1 MKQKSILIKSYFAKI
16 ETDKREEMWAAKPKT
31 SEWEYSNCKVD
42 SERLNNDLQ
51 QAIESLNQQGYRVMQ
66 ITSITS
72 GDYHFSDHVSD
83 NHLLGSGVTTE
94 GGYGYGFSYTDSL
107 VILAEQTQQQ
117 PSQETEPELDQIVIS
132 DAVIIVD

>member
-1 MKQKSILIKSYFAKI
+1 MKQKSILVKSYFAKI

-31 SEWEYSNCKVD
+31 SQWEYSNCKID

-51 QAIESLNQQGYRVMQ
+51 QAIETLNEQGYRVMQ
-66 ITSITS
+66 ITTITS
-72 GDYHFSDHVSD
+72 GNYHFSDHLSD
-83 NHLLGSGVTTE
+83 PHLLGNGVTTE

-117 PSQETEPELDQIVIS
+117 PVMETESVIDQITLS